1 MKSSALT
8 AGVVLFCL
16 LSLTGVT
23 QAAPIHW
30 GPATDVFSA
39 SEVVNSGTLIEAF
52 NAGGSTSG
60 RDQTVN
66 GVLFTGT
73 SALLSQARDQD
84 VFSRDTG
91 DAGYNALLSSMDT
104 GGGTDLVSLEVG
116 GGKLSV
122 GTEYRIQMWWAADQ
136 ASRVVPVVVG
146 DGESSANT
154 VTLNS
159 TPGQFTIGSFI
170 ADGNTQTITLESP
183 DFGDTYLTAYQIRDR
198 AISEVTAEEMK
209 ANSNRQL
216 SKFPY
221 SWDKVTRWAYARKGI
236 NKKWKKE
243 EIDIMGT
250 RCKYI
255 WIQEDSEECNNF
267 KKAYPN
273 KMYCFSYINLEKV
286 SFKPNPFEPSYFLY
300 GKNGGT
306 STYSSGQ
313 MKYNQANPD
322 CRKWWLKTITENAN
336 SSPKSDVIFIDS
348 LQKALRIAH
357 GDYYDSWGGRVSP
370 GYIGK
375 ALIPLLKS
383 VRDELS
389 KDFIIQ
395 GNFLR
400 AAGGYTKDGNFSY
413 VRDYIDSAYMEGFE
427 GKGYIHHT
435 IEIVQKA
442 AAQGK
447 MIAPNFTASSK
458 CGNIEEARKK
468 ASQAMPTFWARL
480 EAKKPTPNGKKLRPK
495 DQNVFNK
502 AQKEQDALAC
512 MYSNFDFKLAYF
524 LIMAGENSYMRISNQ
539 VLAERAGTDMFGIVP
554 PFPEF
559 DRKLGKPISDG
570 VRVSATTWQ
579 RKFEYCKVTLNVDH
593 DMADIDWSYR
603 SDDKYGTENMAL
615 GKPATQS
622 STVEGGVALRA
633 VDGNTDGDMSK
644 GSVNQTGNGQ
654 AWWQVDLEA
663 IREIGKID
671 VWNRTDAGTDST
683 ADFYV
688 MVSMDP
694 FLSTDLKKTLAQ
706 PGVTAVKVDG
716 KCATPTSLPFNIAG
730 RYVRV
735 QLTSTA
741 GVMNM
746 AEVQVWSALARKNN
760 PPVATAQ
767 SVKTAIN
774 NALDITLSGSDV
786 ELDTLTAS
794 LDTMPSHGKVTLVGN
809 VATYQPDKDYSGTDS
824 FTFKVKDADFTSKAT
839 ATVSI
844 AVESLLYAH
853 WAFDETTGSVAKDS
867 SGYGRDASIING
879 KWVKGVKGG
888 KGNALNFNGT
898 STTVKLPAS
907 TFASISDEI
916 TIAMWVNGGDEST
929 KGCNIFSAQ
938 VGSGKKEGLGIL
950 LPFSSGWVYW
960 DAGKGEKGLDRISK
974 RAKPDQYKGAWN
986 HWVFTKDAKTGVMSI
1001 YHNGALFTTG
1011 TGKIGAIGTITSA
1024 SIGGGGKLS
1033 YNGAI
1038 DNVRVYKA
1046 ALSAAE
1052 VKELYLKE
1060 K

>member
-1 MKSSALT
+1 MKRISLAT
-8 AGVVLFCL
+8 GIVLFCL
-16 LSLTGVT
+16 LRLTGVA
-23 QAAPIHW
+23 QAAQINW
-30 GPATDVFSA
+30 GPATDVFLA
-39 SEVVNSGTLIEAF
+39 SEVINSGTLIEAF
-52 NAGGSTSG
+52 NAGGKKSG
-60 RDQTVN
+60 SDQTVN

-73 SALLSQARDQD
+73 DTLLPLDKN
-84 VFSRDTG
+84 VNFFSGDTG
-91 DAGYNALLSSMDT
+91 DVAYNALLSSADS
-104 GGGTDLVSLEVG
+104 GDGKDLVSLEVG
-116 GGKLSV
+116 GGKLTV
-122 GTEYRIQMWWAADQ
+122 GTEYTIQLWYVDNRDNLQ
-136 ASRVVPVVVG
+136 ISVGDRETPPNVVTLKSKPEKSTPEKSTPEKKITTGQFVVG
-146 DGESSANT
+146 T
-154 VTLNS
+154 FV
-159 TPGQFTIGSFI
+159 
-170 ADGNTQTITLESP
+170 ADASTQTITLKSEGSNNVHIS
-183 DFGDTYLTAYQIRDR
+183 AYQIRDR
-198 AISEVTAEEMK
+198 ISAKEMK
-209 ANSNRQL
+209 ANLPKQL
-216 SKFPY
+216 SAFPF

-286 SFKPNPFEPSYFLY
+286 SYKPNPFEPRYFLY
-300 GKNGGT
+300 GKNGGI
-306 STYSSGQ
+306 SLYSSGQ
-313 MKYNQANPD
+313 MKYNHANPD
-322 CRKWWLKTITENAN
+322 CRKWWLKTITEIAN

-357 GDYYDSWGGRVSP
+357 GDYYDCWRGRVSP
-370 GYIGK
+370 DFFGK

-383 VRDELS
+383 LRDELS

-447 MIAPNFTASSK
+447 MIAPNFHASNK
-458 CGNIEEARKK
+458 CGNIEEATKK

-480 EAKKPTPNGKKLRPK
+480 EAKKPTPKGKKLRPK

-539 VLAERAGTDMFGIVP
+539 VVAERAGTDMFGIVP

-559 DRKLGKPISDG
+559 DRKLGRPISAG

-593 DMADIDWSYR
+593 DIADIDWSYR

-622 STVEGGVALRA
+622 STVEGGVASRA

-644 GSVNQTGNGQ
+644 GSVNQTGSGP

-671 VWNRTDAGTDST
+671 VWNRTGKESSRT

-694 FLSTDLKKTLAQ
+694 FLSKDLKETLAQ

-716 KCATPTSLPFNIAG
+716 KCGTPSSLPFNIAG

-735 QLTSTA
+735 QLTATA
-741 GVMNM
+741 GIINM

-760 PPVATAQ
+760 PPVATGQ
-767 SVKTAIN
+767 SVKMAIN

-809 VATYQPDKDYSGTDS
+809 VATYQPDKDYSGPDS
-824 FTFKVKDADFTSKAT
+824 FTFKVKDADLTSKAT

-867 SGYGRDASIING
+867 SGYGRDGTIVNG
-879 KWVKGVKGG
+879 KWVKGV

-929 KGCNIFSAQ
+929 KGCNIFSAPA
-938 VGSGKKEGLGIL
+938 GSGKKEGLGIL
-950 LPFSSGWVYW
+950 LPFSSGFVYW
-960 DAGKGEKGLDRISK
+960 DAGKGEKGLDRIRK

-1001 YHNGALFTTG
+1001 YHNGALFMTG
-1011 TGKIGAIGTITSA
+1011 TGKIGSIGTISGA
-1024 SIGGGGKLS
+1024 SIGGAGS
-1033 YNGAI
+1033 
-1038 DNVRVYKA
+1038 
-1046 ALSAAE
+1046 
-1052 VKELYLKE
+1052 
-1060 K
+1060 

>member
-1 MKSSALT
+1 MNRIVWIVVLT
-8 AGVVLFCL
+8 ALNWTTF
-16 LSLTGVT
+16 T
-23 QAAPIHW
+23 QGAPINW
-30 GPATDVFSA
+30 GRVKDVS
-39 SEVVNSGTLIEAF
+39 SSTEVINRGTLIEAF

-73 SALLSQARDQD
+73 SALLSQTRDQD

-91 DAGYNALLSSMDT
+91 DAAYNALLSSMDT

-136 ASRVVPVVVG
+136 ASSVVPVVVG

-154 VTLNS
+154 VTLKS

-209 ANSNRQL
+209 ANFNRQL

-370 GYIGK
+370 DYIGK

-400 AAGGYTKDGNFSY
+400 AAGGYTEDGNFSY

-447 MIAPNFTASSK
+447 MIAPNFHASNK

-468 ASQAMPTFWARL
+468 ASQAMPTFWAKIIAPKGGYNAQK
-480 EAKKPTPNGKKLRPK
+480 AKPKTQKAKLRAQK
-495 DQNVFNK
+495 ESLKAKSVIIQ

-539 VLAERAGTDMFGIVP
+539 VVAERAGTDMFGIVP

-622 STVEGGVALRA
+622 STVEGGVASSA

-688 MVSMDP
+688 MVSTDP
-694 FLSTDLKKTLAQ
+694 FQTHDLDSTLAQ

-741 GVMNM
+741 GVINM

-760 PPVATAQ
+760 PPVAIAQ
-767 SVKTAIN
+767 SVKT
-774 NALDITLSGSDV
+774 
-786 ELDTLTAS
+786 
-794 LDTMPSHGKVTLVGN
+794 
-809 VATYQPDKDYSGTDS
+809 
-824 FTFKVKDADFTSKAT
+824 
-839 ATVSI
+839 
-844 AVESLLYAH
+844 
-853 WAFDETTGSVAKDS
+853 
-867 SGYGRDASIING
+867 
-879 KWVKGVKGG
+879 GG
-888 KGNALNFNGT
+888 
-898 STTVKLPAS
+898 
-907 TFASISDEI
+907 
-916 TIAMWVNGGDEST
+916 
-929 KGCNIFSAQ
+929 Q
-938 VGSGKKEGLGIL
+938 
-950 LPFSSGWVYW
+950 
-960 DAGKGEKGLDRISK
+960 
-974 RAKPDQYKGAWN
+974 
-986 HWVFTKDAKTGVMSI
+986 
-1001 YHNGALFTTG
+1001 
-1011 TGKIGAIGTITSA
+1011 
-1024 SIGGGGKLS
+1024 
-1033 YNGAI
+1033 
-1038 DNVRVYKA
+1038 
-1046 ALSAAE
+1046 
-1052 VKELYLKE
+1052 
-1060 K
+1060 